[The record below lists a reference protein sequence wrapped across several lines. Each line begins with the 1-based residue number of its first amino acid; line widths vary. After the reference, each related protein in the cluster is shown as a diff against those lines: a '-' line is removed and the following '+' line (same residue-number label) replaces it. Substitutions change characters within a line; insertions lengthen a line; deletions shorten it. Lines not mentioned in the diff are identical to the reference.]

1 MSQDTTSPNMN
12 DEKRAALADAAW
24 ALLATHNIDQI
35 ELEMVS
41 DMAGIDHGLSGA
53 VGGSVQRLLLAKMAA
68 LDHQTV
74 LETYGDIQHEDTV
87 SIREKIIEGLLH
99 RFETYA
105 PYRQQIENLNRAA
118 RRHPELALRLF
129 DGLEAVV
136 RRILVMSGDPVRGLQ
151 GMLRVKG
158 VIGVVL
164 TVARVWMK
172 DDGADLAATMKAL
185 DNNMTKA
192 EEWGH
197 SLRLFA
203 DDRRGDQAGSATG
216 GDYGHEAG
224 EDYGHDRGRR
234 GVDND

>member
-12 DEKRAALADAAW
+12 DEQRAALADAAW
-24 ALLATHNIDQI
+24 TLLATHNLDQI
-35 ELEMVS
+35 ELEMIA
-41 DMAGIDHGLSGA
+41 DMAGVDHRLAGA
-53 VGGSVQRLLLAKMAA
+53 LGGSVQRLLLAKMAE
-68 LDHQTV
+68 LDYQTV
-74 LETYGDIQHEDTV
+74 LETYGDIQDEDTV
-87 SIREKIIEGLLH
+87 SVREKIIEGLLQ

-105 PYRQQIENLNRAA
+105 PYRRQIEALNRAA

-136 RRILVMSGDPVRGLQ
+136 RRIMVMSGDPVRGLK

-185 DNNMTKA
+185 DDNMTKA
-192 EEWGH
+192 EEWGF
-197 SLRLFA
+197 SLRVFSG
-203 DDRRGDQAGSATG
+203 DRRSTEAGSDAA
-216 GDYGHEAG
+216 DKYA
-224 EDYGHDRGRR
+224 HDDGYDAGRR